1 MSCEGRGLS
10 GRMLGLN
17 VKLSICI
24 PTHHG
29 RAGTLR
35 DLLESIVSQRGFDA
49 GEVEVCIS
57 DNASADGTAQM
68 VAGYQRTSP
77 FAIRYFRFETDMRG
91 VRNFLNAVQMASG
104 EYCWLIG
111 SDDAVLEG
119 GIARVLAAV
128 GEHGVEGLTVNK
140 LNLDHE
146 LAKFV
151 GPDAR
156 PALPSEPGRT
166 RAIEGFETVMA
177 ELGILFTYMS
187 SHVFRRQGW
196 QAVVEEHGLERL
208 LWTRH
213 FPHTFIFS
221 QIARRAG
228 RWLWVRDYCVAQRM
242 GNFCLLEEKDR
253 RESLYATEVLED
265 LDHVWGFALE
275 SGSLAYRSLMFR
287 QFLFYWNPFGVR
299 RFLCEPAMTPAEA
312 RALRSVAVRCFKR
325 LPSFWLTT
333 FPVLL
338 MPRFLLRWTR
348 PLTSFPSVLRSA
360 SWRRALGAVGVDTG
374 WSREFDSAEA
384 LARQEIARRRES
396 A

>member
-1 MSCEGRGLS
+1 
-10 GRMLGLN
+10 MLGVI

-29 RAGTLR
+29 RVATLR
-35 DLLESIVSQRGFDA
+35 DLLESIVRQRGFDA
-49 GEVEVCIS
+49 REVEVCIS
-57 DNASADGTAQM
+57 DNASADGTAQL
-68 VAGYQRTSP
+68 VAGYQRSSP

-111 SDDAVLEG
+111 SDDAVLED

-146 LAKFV
+146 LARFV

-156 PALPSEPGRT
+156 PALPSEPRRT
-166 RAIEGFETVMA
+166 RVIEGFEAIMA

-187 SHVFRRQGW
+187 SHVFRRRAW
-196 QAVVEEHGLERL
+196 QAVVGEHGLERL

-213 FPHTFIFS
+213 FPHTFVFS
-221 QIARRAG
+221 QIARGAK
-228 RWLWVRDYCVAQRM
+228 RWLWLGEYCVAQRM
-242 GNFCLLEEKDR
+242 SNFCLLEEKNHR
-253 RESLYATEVLED
+253 GSLYATEVLED

-275 SGSLAYRSLMFR
+275 GSSAAYRSLMFR

-299 RFLCEPAMTPAEA
+299 QMLCEPAMTDAEA
-312 RALRSVAVRCFKR
+312 RALRSVAVRCFRR
-325 LPSFWLTT
+325 LPLFWLTT
-333 FPVLL
+333 YPVLV
-338 MPRFLLRWTR
+338 MPRFLLRWTL
-348 PLTSFPSVLRSA
+348 PLTSFPAVLRSS

-374 WSREFDSAEA
+374 LSREFDSAEA
-384 LARQEIARRRES
+384 LARQEIARRSES
-396 A
+396 AKTAI